1 MFVLVP
7 VARIAS
13 NRNVACDSRGQGK
26 ATQRRYAIHSHLS
39 VSPFPCVAF
48 FSDVVGSD
56 KGQLPTEGG
65 VLVETE
71 MWPVM
76 AHAKRERAVEV
87 EVNKLG
93 PVGE

>member
-1 MFVLVP
+1 MCGL
-7 VARIAS
+7 
-13 NRNVACDSRGQGK
+13 
-26 ATQRRYAIHSHLS
+26 
-39 VSPFPCVAF
+39 

-87 EVNKLG
+87 EVKKLG